1 MEEEILKKFEEQ
13 NQKLDRI
20 YDSTEKSRKYFL
32 WSLLFNVVMFILPL
46 IALAFVIPWFIKTI
60 DPASYGL

>member
-20 YDSTEKSRKYFL
+20 YDSTEKARKYFL
-32 WSLLFNVVMFILPL
+32 WSLIFNVVIFILPL
-46 IALAFVIPWFIKTI
+46 IALAFVIPWFLKIM
-60 DPASYGL
+60 DSASYGL